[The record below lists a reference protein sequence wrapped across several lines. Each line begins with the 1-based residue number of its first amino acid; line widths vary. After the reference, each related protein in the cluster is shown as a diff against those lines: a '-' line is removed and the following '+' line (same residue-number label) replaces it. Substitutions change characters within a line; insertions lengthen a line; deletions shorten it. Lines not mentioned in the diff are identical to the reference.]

1 MNDYSDIINLPHYE
15 PKHPRMSRYQRAAQF
30 APFAALTGYEEEIK
44 EVSRTTNKR
53 IEYNEELYQELNNT
67 INYLL
72 TIIDNKPFI
81 EITYFV
87 PDQKKSGG
95 EYLTKQGNI
104 KRIDIVNQFIKFTD
118 NTIIDLNEILI
129 IKVIDKIK

>member
-104 KRIDIVNQFIKFTD
+104 KRIDLVNQFIKFTD
-118 NTIIDLNEILI
+118 NTLIDLNEILI
-129 IKVIDKIK
+129 IKVIDKIE

>member
-30 APFAALTGYEEEIK
+30 APFAALTGYEDEIK

-67 INYLL
+67 I
-72 TIIDNKPFI
+72 TI
-81 EITYFV
+81 Y
-87 PDQKKSGG
+87 
-95 EYLTKQGNI
+95 
-104 KRIDIVNQFIKFTD
+104 
-118 NTIIDLNEILI
+118 
-129 IKVIDKIK
+129 

>member
-30 APFAALTGYEEEIK
+30 APFAALTGYEDEIK

-72 TIIDNKPFI
+72 SIIDNKPFI

-118 NTIIDLNEILI
+118 NTLIDLNEILI

>member
-72 TIIDNKPFI
+72 SIIDNKPFI

-118 NTIIDLNEILI
+118 NTLIDLNEILI